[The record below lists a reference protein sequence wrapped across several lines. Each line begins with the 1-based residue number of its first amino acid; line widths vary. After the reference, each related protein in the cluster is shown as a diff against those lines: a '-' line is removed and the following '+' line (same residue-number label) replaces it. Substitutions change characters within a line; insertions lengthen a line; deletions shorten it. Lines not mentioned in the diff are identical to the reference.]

1 MEPKEHDEY
10 YVIGELKS
18 GGGFYISRHRRHHLW
33 PRNGRTT
40 RKADAWRMSRDQ
52 AEDMVQRFHHV
63 QAQGHYH
70 QDVFFYRVARAPK
83 RRRRQ
88 R

>member
-1 MEPKEHDEY
+1 MEHKEHEEY
-10 YVIGELKS
+10 YVIGILKR

-40 RKADAWRMSRDQ
+40 RKADAWRMPRDQ
-52 AEDMVQRFHHV
+52 AEDMVQRFHRV
-63 QAQGHYH
+63 QAQGHSH
-70 QDVFFYRVARAPK
+70 HDVLCYEVARAPQ
-83 RRRRQ
+83 RRRR